1 MVCGLPPWN
10 TLPTHQIKL
19 NLTLSYLDSF
29 AMKFENISF
38 SRMQYIRML
47 PLTWV
52 QKEICTR
59 PKAAWGLVSVVE
71 LQQMPPAQ
79 EETCTC
85 PSLIIGLHAIFML
98 PETIV
103 V

>member
-1 MVCGLPPWN
+1 M
-10 TLPTHQIKL
+10 
-19 NLTLSYLDSF
+19 
-29 AMKFENISF
+29 
-38 SRMQYIRML
+38 
-47 PLTWV
+47 
-52 QKEICTR
+52 QKEICTW

-79 EETCTC
+79 EETYTC